1 MEMDSASS
9 TLVSLD
15 ADQSL
20 RLMEQEAWVRERQ
33 PCTRDESGGGG
44 GDGELR
50 STATFVPCL
59 RSPGGPA
66 VGAAGLRAVRDERNG
81 AAAAAATAALA
92 GLSLAGSSS
101 PAPLTP
107 TSATLTAA
115 AAALVGHTSPAP
127 PPAPLGHSQ
136 WHDWSQ
142 GRSRG
147 MSMDSTQ
154 QQPMVD

>member
-20 RLMEQEAWVRERQ
+20 RLMEQEAWVREHQ
-33 PCTRDESGGGG
+33 PCARDESGGGGG

-50 STATFVPCL
+50 STATFVPRL
-59 RSPGGPA
+59 PGGPA
-66 VGAAGLRAVRDERNG
+66 VGAAGLRAVRDVRNG

-92 GLSLAGSSS
+92 ELSLAGSSS

-147 MSMDSTQ
+147 MSMDSTR